1 MTVVDLSSGE
11 NCLTITKKI
20 LKAYGVN
27 GLPDLDRTPP
37 LSGPNNYRTY
47 AVDGRFLDDLVH
59 TTTIT
64 NMR

>member
-1 MTVVDLSSGE
+1 LVHT
-11 NCLTITKKI
+11 TII
-20 LKAYGVN
+20 
-27 GLPDLDRTPP
+27 
-37 LSGPNNYRTY
+37 RTY